1 MNKKLIRAALVVAS
15 TGTVAAG
22 IATGAGAAAAAPGN
36 LVVTAYSKCVTSH
49 DRPGTDRVVFVRNTG
64 DTTVK
69 HVRVGELNGP
79 EHSIPRLAEDQEI
92 GPRSNGMRYYSAT
105 GVRKAGELA
114 PGESIKTWHVVPGC
128 TGPWA
133 IAGYALSNP
142 MDNPAGNADIRWS
155 ATKPPRE
162 TN

>member
-22 IATGAGAAAAAPGN
+22 LVAGTGTAAAAGD
-36 LVVTAYSKCVTSH
+36 LSVTANSKCVTSH
-49 DRPGTDRVVFVRNTG
+49 DRPGTDRIVFVRNIG
-64 DTTVK
+64 NTTVK
-69 HVRVGELNGP
+69 HVRVGELSGP
-79 EHSIPRLAEDQEI
+79 EASIPRLRADQEI
-92 GPRSNGMRYYSAT
+92 GPGRNGMRYYSAT

-133 IAGYALSNP
+133 IVGYALSNP